1 MKTAPEP
8 IPARNS
14 NTFSAIAAWSAAL
27 PRSMA
32 SPTQVRSDVPNF
44 GTGEKE
50 CNRQCFR
57 PCGYQRSALGTDAW
71 GETPFRGWAGE
82 HGGEIEGVG
91 RRSGERVSPVE
102 RRSQSAPRTLGTRR
116 ERDEKPGSRSKGSR
130 GVAGDPRSA
139 GVSACRIA
147 CVPLA
152 SADAA
157 WALRLPSRAVAGGTH
172 CATAS
177 RRLALR
183 EPLGIP
189 RDPST
194 TFRPALARTELRRQ
208 GT

>member
-1 MKTAPEP
+1 
-8 IPARNS
+8 
-14 NTFSAIAAWSAAL
+14 
-27 PRSMA
+27 MA

-71 GETPFRGWAGE
+71 GETPFRWRAGE

-91 RRSGERVSPVE
+91 RRRGERVSPGE

-116 ERDEKPGSRSKGSR
+116 ERDEKPGSRSKGSQ

-147 CVPLA
+147 CV
-152 SADAA
+152 SACLSGCCVCAPPPQSRGGRRD
-157 WALRLPSRAVAGGTH
+157 ALRYGSRWEFH
-172 CATAS
+172 
-177 RRLALR
+177 
-183 EPLGIP
+183 GI
-189 RDPST
+189 
-194 TFRPALARTELRRQ
+194 LRRHSVRLRPH
-208 GT
+208 GTPPPRNLTEFSKRRRSTPLLCVRSSSSRTSNHARRFGPTA